1 MTALSLTA
9 QDQRAAIERRMKETI
24 DEMVSAFDR
33 HLEDS
38 AASTKQHFR
47 WMKRRYREKIDI
59 NRAASR
65 IELKVGGQPGSKQCL
80 HHKGRLDFRR
90 VVGSLFADEMWLRSD
105 PPMIVTPRSLLS
117 ADDNRTQF
125 FWTSV
130 SLRIKRR
137 RFVISTRKRLVA

>member
-1 MTALSLTA
+1 MRTCSAVNNGGLPGGGEKSTDPPLAQETFRTICDFVGRMHQPPATTSRSFNVHDGLSLTA

-65 IELKVGGQPGSKQCL
+65 IELKVGGQPGSKQFS
-80 HHKGRLDFRR
+80 HHEGRLGIR
-90 VVGSLFADEMWLRSD
+90 
-105 PPMIVTPRSLLS
+105 
-117 ADDNRTQF
+117 
-125 FWTSV
+125 
-130 SLRIKRR
+130 
-137 RFVISTRKRLVA
+137 